1 MPRIQVTDEEIE
13 LALVKVKAMLEAR
26 LRQKGKGTFA
36 STHEIYGV
44 IAEEFDE
51 LGDELRSNNAAQ
63 FRNELTDIAVGAIF
77 GIACIDA
84 QKTDW

>member
-1 MPRIQVTDEEIE
+1 MARIQVTDEEIE
-13 LALVKVKAMLEAR
+13 LAVNKVRSMLEGR

-51 LGDELRSNNAAQ
+51 LGDELRNNNSEA
-63 FRNELTDIAVGAIF
+63 FKNELMDIAVGAIF
-77 GIACIDA
+77 GVACIDA
-84 QKTDW
+84 MKTDW